1 MLRPSVHCCPVW
13 NIVEHTGLNASSGDG
28 VVDTV
33 PPRAT
38 WFRIRV
44 SMPAVAAGWST
55 ELVKPKDERVKR
67 LNASS
72 GGGVVDVRRNRAE
85 SGARPSLNASSGGG
99 VVDLIAALRSLLA
112 GRSEVSMPAVAAGW
126 STRR

>member
-1 MLRPSVHCCPVW
+1 
-13 NIVEHTGLNASSGDG
+13 
-28 VVDTV
+28 
-33 PPRAT
+33 
-38 WFRIRV
+38 
-44 SMPAVAAGWST
+44 MPAVAAGWST